1 MRNTEMNQIRTFT
14 VAACLAAWAASA
26 FAESPV
32 HLSNRLRIG
41 YDDNVYQAGEATRP
55 DGSTVTH
62 ETTDSVRI
70 LDELELL
77 LNVNLQ
83 RTYLGLRYRP
93 TFAWFSEREAD
104 DNDFWHDLD
113 LNFVQKFTPAL
124 SLSVNDTLRYSQLPE
139 LQDDNF
145 VVRQKDDNVYNSA
158 LATLSY
164 NVKPETRI
172 DVSGRY
178 IFLNYTSDGYTDP
191 AGNYVSHDNDNYY
204 SVVGGL
210 TLRQQ
215 LASRTTLSGDLRYQS
230 LVYNDADEQNNRD
243 ANSVFAGLGAEQTFN
258 PKLIGS
264 LRAGVEQR
272 QYDNDAFDDNTQPYG
287 ELSAT
292 FLPSPA
298 TRITGSASYS
308 IYESDISTFLSQNRT
323 YLSLSFAHDFT
334 AKLSFYASGAYA
346 INQYEADYS
355 LAAGAED
362 ADETTILVSAR
373 LSYRINR
380 INWIETGVQYVELDS
395 DIVNRESY
403 DRLRWDVIGWKIQL
417 F

>member
-1 MRNTEMNQIRTFT
+1 MKQMRLYI
-14 VAACLAAWAASA
+14 VAASLLALALPA
-26 FAESPV
+26 FAESPI
-32 HLSNRLRIG
+32 HLNNRLRIG
-41 YDDNVYQAGEATRP
+41 YDDNVYQAGDANAP
-55 DGSTVTH
+55 DGTTVKH
-62 ETTDSVRI
+62 ETQSSTRVI
-70 LDELELL
+70 EELEMLVNL
-77 LNVNLQ
+77 NLQ

-93 TFAWFSEREAD
+93 SIVWYSDREND
-104 DNDFWHDLD
+104 DTDFLQDLD
-113 LNFVQKFTPAL
+113 LNFVQNFSPTLAL
-124 SLSVNDTLRYSQLPE
+124 SISDTLRSSQLPE

-145 VVRQKDDNVYNSA
+145 VVRQDDDNYYNSA

-164 NVKPETRI
+164 NIRPETRI
-172 DVSGRY
+172 DVSGRH
-178 IFLNYTSDGYTDP
+178 ILLRYTEDD
-191 AGNYVSHDNDNYY
+191 HENDNYY
-204 SVVGGL
+204 SVVGGF

-215 LASRTTLSGDLRYQS
+215 LASRTTLLGDLRYQT
-230 LVYNDADEQNNRD
+230 LVYDEAEDAYNRD

-258 PKLIGS
+258 PKLIGT
-264 LRAGVEQR
+264 LRGGFEQR
-272 QYDNDAFDDNTQPYG
+272 QYDNDDYDDNSQPYG

-308 IYESDISTFLSQNRT
+308 IYESDISSFLSQNRT

-346 INQYEADYS
+346 INEYEADYS
-355 LAAGAED
+355 LEDGAED